1 MENTGKKVNSFM
13 KQVVARLK
21 GDDNEVVAQ
30 KVARKA
36 MSAMEGQI
44 AALKAQVVD
53 DEQRVEDA
61 QEALDNAIYPTA
73 VFSDN
78 RAYCQRIADAQ
89 ARLESA
95 QETLKATQDS
105 IDFFTALLKDN
116 F

>member
-1 MENTGKKVNSFM
+1 MENTSKKVNSFV

-36 MSAMEGQI
+36 MSAIEGQI

-61 QEALDNAIYPTA
+61 QEYLDNMIYPTA

-78 RAYCQRIADAQ
+78 RNYCVNIVNAQ
-89 ARLESA
+89 SRLEDA
-95 QETLKATQDS
+95 KDALKSTQDS
-105 IDFFTALLKDN
+105 IDFFTTLLKDN

>member
-1 MENTGKKVNSFM
+1 MENTSKKVNSFV

-30 KVARKA
+30 RVARKA
-36 MSAMEGQI
+36 MSAIEGQI

-61 QEALDNAIYPTA
+61 QEYLDNMIYPTS

-78 RAYCQRIADAQ
+78 RAYCQNIVNAHTQ
-89 ARLESA
+89 LENA

-105 IDFFTALLKDN
+105 IEFFTALLKDN

>member
-1 MENTGKKVNSFM
+1 MENTSKKVNSFV

-30 KVARKA
+30 RVARKA
-36 MSAMEGQI
+36 MSAIEGQI

-61 QEALDNAIYPTA
+61 QEYLDNMIYPTS

-78 RAYCQRIADAQ
+78 RAYCQNIVNAHAQ
-89 ARLESA
+89 LENA

-105 IDFFTALLKDN
+105 IEFFTALLKDN

>member
-1 MENTGKKVNSFM
+1 MENTSKKVNSFV

-36 MSAMEGQI
+36 MSAIEGQI

-61 QEALDNAIYPTA
+61 QEYLDNMIYPTA

-78 RAYCQRIADAQ
+78 RVYCQNIVNAHTKLENAQ
-89 ARLESA
+89 D
-95 QETLKATQDS
+95 TLKSTQDS
-105 IDFFTALLKDN
+105 IDFFTTLLKDN

>member
-1 MENTGKKVNSFM
+1 MENTGKKVNSFV

-36 MSAMEGQI
+36 MSALEGQV
-44 AALKAQVVD
+44 AALKAQLVD

-61 QEALDNAIYPTA
+61 QERLDNAIYPTS
-73 VFSDN
+73 VFTDN
-78 RAYCQRIADAQ
+78 RWYCQNIANAQ
-89 ARLESA
+89 SELESA
-95 QETLKATQDS
+95 KEILTTTQES
-105 IDFFTALLKDN
+105 IEFFTKLLKDN

>member
-1 MENTGKKVNSFM
+1 MENTGKKVNSFV
-13 KQVVARLK
+13 KQVVARLA

-36 MSAMEGQI
+36 MSAIEGQV
-44 AALKAQVVD
+44 AALKAQIVD

-61 QEALDNAIYPTA
+61 QERLDNAIYPTE

-78 RAYCQRIADAQ
+78 RSYCQRIANAQ
-89 ARLESA
+89 ADLDAAAEILASTQESI
-95 QETLKATQDS
+95 E
-105 IDFFTALLKDN
+105 FFTKLLKDN

>member
-1 MENTGKKVNSFM
+1 MSNTKKVNSFV

-30 KVARKA
+30 RVARKA
-36 MSAMEGQI
+36 MSAIEGQI
-44 AALKAQVVD
+44 AALKAQLVD

-61 QEALDNAIYPTA
+61 QEMLDNAIYPTA

-78 RAYCQRIADAQ
+78 RRYCQEIADAHT
-89 ARLESA
+89 RLENSK
-95 QETLKATQDS
+95 ESLKATQDS
-105 IDFFTALLKDN
+105 IEFFTNLLEAN

>member
-1 MENTGKKVNSFM
+1 M

-44 AALKAQVVD
+44 AALKAQIVD

-61 QEALDNAIYPTA
+61 QEYLDNMIYPTA

-78 RAYCQRIADAQ
+78 RAYCQNIANAQ
-89 ARLESA
+89 SRLEDA
-95 QETLKATQDS
+95 KETLARTEES
-105 IDFFTALLKDN
+105 IKFFSNLLKEN